1 MTRLAGRLADGVMF
15 GDLTIHREASYYEAR
30 RGLAWRTQIVPPWH
44 GLADIVD
51 EATAQV
57 VRENFEAFAKAFWTR
72 SGTIEGVPAELVSR
86 LIQLVSSA
94 GDYGEIEGEVERYK
108 ALERAGFTDLAL
120 KVFDEPMGAVKTI
133 CERVVSRLSG
143 A

>member
-72 SGTIEGVPAELVSR
+72 SGKIEGVPAELVSR

-94 GDYGEIEGEVERYK
+94 GDYGEIKGEVERYK